1 MAFAGRIWYNVAI
14 NTKGLLRF
22 LALSTVW
29 DKFRLRFG
37 TQQTPPGYVERRPPA
52 PRRWGGFSVCVGHGK
67 RPGDAKPV
75 NGFFVSHG
83 KQRGLQYS
91 PSHST
96 NPALRRMPEGGVLI
110 LSFFSFSARTAD
122 SRPPGYQS
130 PPPARWRCTATCR
143 TGNRSPDSCCSPPP
157 TGSSPPGGSGHS
169 GNTPAGG

>member
-1 MAFAGRIWYNVAI
+1 MVQCSHQYERSAPV
-14 NTKGLLRF
+14 
-22 LALSTVW
+22 
-29 DKFRLRFG
+29 FG
-37 TQQTPPGYVERRPPA
+37 TIHSLGQVSPEIRHTANPSRICGTPSACPAQVGRFFCLRRPRQA
-52 PRRWGGFSVCVGHGK
+52 AR
-67 RPGDAKPV
+67 DAKPV

-83 KQRGLQYS
+83 KQKSGKYS

-96 NPALRRMPEGGVLI
+96 NPAPPAYAGGRGFN
-110 LSFFSFSARTAD
+110 LSFFSSSARTAN